1 MKCLVFDSYD
11 KAAKWKSAHS
21 YLSEAPMDLQQWFSL
36 HFGSE
41 NPYPNSAGTL
51 TFSDIQNLSGGR
63 FIYEGEP
70 VDGYLIHLYDHLYD
84 SLVQSNLWDAAC
96 SVLSYPRIVTD
107 CLEIE
112 HLAI

>member
-1 MKCLVFDSYD
+1 MTCLVFDSYD
-11 KAAKWKSAHS
+11 NAAKWRAAHN
-21 YLSEAPMDLQQWFSL
+21 YLGQAPSELQQWFSL

-51 TFSDIQNLSGGR
+51 TSSDIQNLSGGR
-63 FIYEGEP
+63 YIYNGEP
-70 VDGYLIHLYDHLYD
+70 VDGYLVQLYNHLYD
-84 SLVQSNLWDAAC
+84 SLVQNDLWDLAC
-96 SVLSYPRIVTD
+96 SVLATPQIVTD